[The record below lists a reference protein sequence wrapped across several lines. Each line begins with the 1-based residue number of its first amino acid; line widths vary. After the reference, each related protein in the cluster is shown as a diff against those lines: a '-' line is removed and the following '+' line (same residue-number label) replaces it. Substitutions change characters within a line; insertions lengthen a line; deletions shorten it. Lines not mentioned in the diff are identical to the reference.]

1 MADLDVRYDLNP
13 ASIFQN
19 CPEDSGVYTIESAE
33 GDVLFIAFTRNLTQ
47 GVTRHLP
54 ENELR
59 NQVIASRGRFFRFY
73 LTEDE
78 AFLAQI
84 FDAYV
89 QRKGRFPAGMQK
101 APQGSAWA
109 GKRPPG
115 GAATSP
121 QPEPEAPS
129 QPPAEAAGAG
139 ARTVILVDD
148 DVQLLVLM
156 KELLEV
162 EGHKVYAAA
171 NGKMLT
177 KAVAVPHV
185 DVLVL
190 DYHLADLTARQVIDT
205 VRKHHPEVLIF
216 MITGTTHKEQA
227 YELLQAGVRKI
238 FPKPFSMK
246 MLARA
251 IREHFAAA

>member
-1 MADLDVRYDLNP
+1 MADLDVRYDLDP

-19 CPEDSGVYTIESAE
+19 CPEDSGVYTIESSE

-59 NQVIASRGRFFRFY
+59 NQVVASRGRYFRFF

-89 QRKGRFPAGMQK
+89 ERKGRFPAGMK
-101 APQGSAWA
+101 TAPANSKWV
-109 GKRPPG
+109 GKSPPG
-115 GAATSP
+115 EAVVEAAPIQAQSHPPQAGAAP
-121 QPEPEAPS
+121 GQ
-129 QPPAEAAGAG
+129 
-139 ARTVILVDD
+139 RTVVIVDD

-156 KELLEV
+156 KELLEI

-171 NGKMLT
+171 NRKMLT

-190 DYHLADLTARQVIDT
+190 DYHLADLSAREVIET
-205 VRKHHPEVLIF
+205 LRGKHPGILIF
-216 MITGTTHKEQA
+216 MITGTTHKEEA
-227 YELLQAGVRKI
+227 YELLQAGVQKI

-251 IREHFAAA
+251 IQEHFAAS